1 MFMIGFARSRAKR
14 FLIPSV
20 GLLCLLLVSM
30 LAGCGSVP
38 GVKGHTLQSKL
49 NLLQVPAPYS
59 LPGQIVLGPDGNL
72 WFPAAA
78 YENFTTDK
86 SSGAIGELTP
96 DGRFH
101 MFALTTLN
109 TYPLAIA
116 FGRDGKLWFSAF
128 QGT

>member
-1 MFMIGFARSRAKR
+1 MFMIGFARSCAKR
-14 FLIPSV
+14 FLVPSV

-38 GVKGHTLQSKL
+38 GVKGHTLQGKL

-72 WFPAAA
+72 WFPAVA
-78 YENFTTDK
+78 YENFTTAK
-86 SSGAIGELTP
+86 PGGAIGELTP